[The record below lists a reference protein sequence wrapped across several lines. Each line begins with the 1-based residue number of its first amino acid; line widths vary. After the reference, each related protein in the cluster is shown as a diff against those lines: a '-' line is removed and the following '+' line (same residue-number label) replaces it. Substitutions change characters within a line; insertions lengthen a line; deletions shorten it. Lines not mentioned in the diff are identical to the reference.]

1 MRAIAD
7 SRTNMPHPGME
18 GHLSILATRKLVSGL
33 TPHQSRAW
41 VPSENGLVK
50 EDRIFLTESRGHYPR
65 NGLELVHTM
74 VKDLEDSMIT

>member
-18 GHLSILATRKLVSGL
+18 AHLSILATRKLVSGL

-41 VPSENGLVK
+41 FTPENGLGK
-50 EDRIFLTESRGHYPR
+50 ENGIFLTESRGHYPR
-65 NGLELVHTM
+65 NGLELVHAM
-74 VKDLEDSMIT
+74 VNELEDSMIT